1 MFFLIDNTLFYG
13 ILLFMN
19 LGRYTVT
26 DIQLASLILAG
37 PCLILCGIWLIGMAY
52 VFGGER

>member
-1 MFFLIDNTLFYG
+1 
-13 ILLFMN
+13 MN

-52 VFGGER
+52 VFCGAR